1 MSDKK
6 KFLAYAALYYYL
18 GEVFYIDIGQPAAP
32 QYFLPPI
39 PITLALLWLIQFAA
53 RAEIFSRVHLPNLL
67 TGVAWLVMFP
77 LLYTWTYQRQWFMSL
92 IYYDFAVGTAIFI
105 LLTSADVLLMSAKK
119 FRLAAALMCLL
130 NFLFWTIPLVE
141 LIYYCMTWHCLSPA
155 SLMAVYLT
163 NWHEAGEFI
172 RAMIGLPTVAL
183 ICAGVG
189 FLLRLAFKA
198 HVNFGR
204 RLFNNEELGMKT
216 LVPSPQSL
224 VPNCERLAAASVAL
238 MCSFAALIHYAPQTS
253 MAGLWKTVTDYA
265 AQTQLYSQGR
275 DERLAD
281 LHIDAAQTLPAKAKG
296 TVIFI
301 IGESAS
307 RTYMHAY
314 NPAFP
319 FDNTPWLDGKL
330 DKIPPTLP
338 LPADAKLNPDYAPTP
353 DNTPALTPAQGKFI
367 IFQNV
372 YASWTQTVPVLQ
384 RALTEQSQYN
394 DKEFFQSVSIVDAAR
409 KAGYKT
415 YWFSNQG
422 RYGEFDSAITLVAKT
437 ADVSEWTDDAFDF
450 SELEDEILL
459 KFFERVDPNENNFI
473 VFHLMGSHIYY
484 NSRYPRRFKKWV
496 TADGTRMMLVA
507 PSYANSI
514 LYTDFVLS
522 KIFDYAERNLNLQA
536 MIYFSDHGEDLEIS
550 HNPDVFRFEMLRVPM
565 FIYLSPEYEKLFPD
579 KASTLENR
587 RAEYF
592 TNDMFYD
599 TFCGMINA
607 PSNRYDAGQ
616 DFSSAAYRFKRDTLT
631 TMLGQHKL
639 TEDKE

>member
-6 KFLAYAALYYYL
+6 IFLAHAALYYYL
-18 GEVFYIDIGQPAAP
+18 SEVFYIDIGQPAAP
-32 QYFLPPI
+32 QYFLPPLPATI
-39 PITLALLWLIQFAA
+39 ALLWLIQFSSG
-53 RAEIFSRVHLPNLL
+53 EKIFSRAHLPNLL
-67 TGVAWLVMFP
+67 TGVAWSIMFP

-105 LLTSADVLLMSAKK
+105 FLTSATIL
-119 FRLAAALMCLL
+119 FRSTLTCAL
-130 NFLFWTIPLVE
+130 NLFFWLIPLTE

-155 SLMAVYLT
+155 SLMAIYLT

-172 RAMIGLPTVAL
+172 RAMIGLPT
-183 ICAGVG
+183 
-189 FLLRLAFKA
+189 
-198 HVNFGR
+198 
-204 RLFNNEELGMKT
+204 
-216 LVPSPQSL
+216 
-224 VPNCERLAAASVAL
+224 
-238 MCSFAALIHYAPQTS
+238 AALILFLLGFFLRLIYKSHKKFLAKLTLDTERTAAAAIALLGSFCALIFYAPQTS
-253 MAGLWKTVTDYA
+253 MAGLYKTVTDYA
-265 AQTQLYSQGR
+265 AQTQLYSQNR
-275 DERLAD
+275 AARLAD
-281 LHIDAAQTLPAKAKG
+281 MKLTTENNLGG
-296 TVIFI
+296 TIIFV

-307 RTYMHAY
+307 RDYMHAY
-314 NPAFP
+314 TPDFP
-319 FDNTPWLDGKL
+319 FDDTPWLESQLGIRNEELGILPEDVKLNDDYKSTPENTPNLSPADGKFL
-330 DKIPPTLP
+330 VFK
-338 LPADAKLNPDYAPTP
+338 
-353 DNTPALTPAQGKFI
+353 
-367 IFQNV
+367 NV

-394 DKEFFQSVSIVDAAR
+394 DKEFFESVSIIDAAR

-437 ADVSEWTDDAFDF
+437 ADVSDWTDDAFDF
-450 SELEDEILL
+450 SELEDEVLL
-459 KFFERVDPNENNFI
+459 KFFERVDPHEKNFI

-496 TADGTRMMLVA
+496 TKDGTGMMLAA

-522 KIFDYAERNLNLQA
+522 KIFDYARENLNLRA

-565 FIYLSPEYEKLFPD
+565 FIYLSPEYEKIFPERV
-579 KASTLENR
+579 ATLEAR

-599 TFCGMINA
+599 TFCGLIGA
-607 PSNRYDAGQ
+607 QSNRYDAGQ
-616 DFSSAAYRFKRDTLT
+616 DFSSAEYRFTRETLT

>member
-1 MSDKK
+1 MSDAK

-32 QYFLPPI
+32 QYFLLPLPATI
-39 PITLALLWLIQFAA
+39 ALLWLIQFAA
-53 RAEIFSRVHLPNLL
+53 RTDIFSRPMLPNLL
-67 TGVAWLVMFP
+67 TGLAWLVTFP

-105 LLTSADVLLMSAKK
+105 LLTSAEVLLAKS
-119 FRLAAALMCLL
+119 RLAAASMSLL
-130 NFLFWTIPLVE
+130 NLFFWLIPLVE
-141 LIYYCMTWHCLSPA
+141 LVYYCLTWHCLSPA
-155 SLMAVYLT
+155 SLMAIYLT
-163 NWHEAGEFI
+163 NWHEAGEFL
-172 RAMIGLPTVAL
+172 RAMIGLPNLL
-183 ICAGVG
+183 IIFAVLGL
-189 FLLRLAFKA
+189 LLRLAFKA

-204 RLFNNEELGMKT
+204 RLPPLDT
-216 LVPSPQSL
+216 
-224 VPNCERLAAASVAL
+224 ERTAAAAIAL
-238 MCSFAALIHYAPQTS
+238 ICSLAALIHYAPQTS

-275 DERLAD
+275 DARLAD
-281 LHIDAAQTLPAKAKG
+281 LTIDAEQTLAAKAPG
-296 TVIFI
+296 TVIFV

-307 RTYMHAY
+307 RDYMHAY

-319 FDNTPWLDGKL
+319 FDDTPWLESKL
-330 DKIPPTLP
+330 NELLTTPALP
-338 LPADAKLNPDYAPTP
+338 NDAKINPDYKSTP
-353 DNTPALTPAQGKFI
+353 DNTPRLTSAAGKFI
-367 IFQNV
+367 IFKNV

-394 DKEFFQSVSIVDAAR
+394 DKEFFESVSIVDVAR

-437 ADVSEWTDDAFDF
+437 ADVSEWTDDTFDF
-450 SELEDEILL
+450 SDLEDEVLL
-459 KFFERVDPNENNFI
+459 RFFENINPQENNFI

-496 TADGTRMMLVA
+496 TADGTGMMLAA

-522 KIFDYAERNLNLQA
+522 KIFDYATQNLNLQA

-565 FIYLSPEYEKLFPD
+565 FIYLSPEYEATFPD
-579 KASTLENR
+579 RTTTLENHH
-587 RAEYF
+587 AGYF

-599 TFCGMINA
+599 TFCGLINA

-616 DFSSAAYRFKRDTLT
+616 DFSSATYRFNRDTLT

>member
-6 KFLAYAALYYYL
+6 IFLAHAALYYYL

-39 PITLALLWLIQFAA
+39 PATIALLWLIQYASGE
-53 RAEIFSRVHLPNLL
+53 RIFSRAHLPNLL
-67 TGVAWLVMFP
+67 TGFAWCATFP

-105 LLTSADVLLMSAKK
+105 FLASATVLLSK
-119 FRLAAALMCLL
+119 FRLAAAVCVL
-130 NFLFWTIPLVE
+130 NLIFWLIPLVE
-141 LIYYCMTWHCLSPA
+141 AIYYCLTWHCLSPA
-155 SLMAVYLT
+155 SLMAIYLT

-172 RAMIGLPTVAL
+172 RAMIGLPTATL
-183 ICAGVG
+183 IILFVII
-189 FLLRLAFKA
+189 LLRLTYKA
-198 HVNFGR
+198 HKNFGS
-204 RLFNNEELGMKT
+204 K
-216 LVPSPQSL
+216 LVADNKKLSAATIALVGSL
-224 VPNCERLAAASVAL
+224 S
-238 MCSFAALIHYAPQTS
+238 ALIYYAPQTS

-265 AQTQLYSQGR
+265 EQTQLYSQNR
-275 DERLAD
+275 AARLAD
-281 LHIDAAQTLPAKAKG
+281 LKIDADNHPHG
-296 TVIFI
+296 TIILV

-307 RTYMHAY
+307 RDYMHAY
-314 NPAFP
+314 NPNFP
-319 FDNTPWLDGKL
+319 FDDTPWLDGKL
-330 DKIPPTLP
+330 EKISPTP
-338 LPADAKLNPDYAPTP
+338 ELPADAKINPDYTSTP
-353 DNTPALTPAQGKFI
+353 DNTPNLTPAQGKFI

-372 YASWTQTVPVLQ
+372 YASWTQTVPTLQ

-394 DKEFFQSVSIVDAAR
+394 DKEFFDSVSIVDAAR

-437 ADVSEWTDDAFDF
+437 ADVAEWTDDTFDF
-450 SELEDEILL
+450 SELEDEVLL
-459 KFFERVDPNENNFI
+459 KFFERVDPNADNFI

-484 NSRYPRRFKKWV
+484 NSRYPRKFKKWV
-496 TADGTRMMLVA
+496 TKDGTGMMLAA

-522 KIFDYAERNLNLQA
+522 KIFDYAEQNLNLQA

-565 FIYLSPEYEKLFPD
+565 FIYLSPEYEKFFP
-579 KASTLENR
+579 ARVAELENH
-587 RAEYF
+587 RAAYF

-599 TFCGMINA
+599 TFCGLINA
-607 PSNRYDAGQ
+607 PSNRYDAAQ
-616 DFSSAAYRFKRDTLT
+616 DFTSAEYNFTRETLT

>member
-6 KFLAYAALYYYL
+6 IFLAQAALYYYL

-39 PITLALLWLIQFAA
+39 PITIALLWLIQFASGKKL
-53 RAEIFSRVHLPNLL
+53 FSKAHLPNLL
-67 TGVAWLVMFP
+67 TGIAWLVMFP

-105 LLTSADVLLMSAKK
+105 FLTGALIV
-119 FRLAAALMCLL
+119 FRSPLIICALSLI
-130 NFLFWTIPLVE
+130 FWIIPLVE

-155 SLMAVYLT
+155 SLMAIYLT

-172 RAMIGLPTVAL
+172 RAMIGLPTAAIILLLIGIFLRLIYKSHKKFLTTNHQPPTTKIASAAIAL
-183 ICAGVG
+183 I
-189 FLLRLAFKA
+189 L
-198 HVNFGR
+198 
-204 RLFNNEELGMKT
+204 
-216 LVPSPQSL
+216 
-224 VPNCERLAAASVAL
+224 
-238 MCSFAALIHYAPQTS
+238 SFCALIYYVPKTS
-253 MAGLWKTVTDYA
+253 MAGLYKTVTEYA
-265 AQTQLYSQGR
+265 AQTQLYNQNR
-275 DERLAD
+275 AERLAD
-281 LHIDAAQTLPAKAKG
+281 LKISTENNLNG
-296 TVIFI
+296 TIILV

-307 RTYMHAY
+307 RDYMHAY
-314 NPAFP
+314 NPDFP
-319 FDNTPWLDGKL
+319 FDDTPWLDSKL
-330 DKIPPTLP
+330 EKNFPVKNLP
-338 LPADAKLNPDYAPTP
+338 DDAKINPDYKVTENNIPC
-353 DNTPALTPAQGKFI
+353 LTAMIGKFI
-367 IFQNV
+367 IFDNV

-394 DKEFFQSVSIVDAAR
+394 DKEFFESVSIIDVAR

-437 ADVSEWTDDAFDF
+437 ADVSEWTDDTFDF

-459 KFFERVDPNENNFI
+459 KFFECVDPSEKNFI
-473 VFHLMGSHIYY
+473 VFHIMGSHIYY

-496 TADGTRMMLVA
+496 TKDGTGMMLAA

-522 KIFDYAERNLNLQA
+522 KIFDYAVQNLNLQA

-550 HNPDVFRFEMLRVPM
+550 HNPDVFRFEMLRIPM
-565 FIYLSPEYEKLFPD
+565 FMYFSPEYEEIFLEKF
-579 KASTLENR
+579 KTLQKNR
-587 RAEYF
+587 EQYF

-599 TFCGMINA
+599 TFCGIINA

-616 DFSSAAYRFKRDTLT
+616 DFSSAEYKFTRETLT

>member
-1 MSDKK
+1 MPP
-6 KFLAYAALYYYL
+6 L
-18 GEVFYIDIGQPAAP
+18 
-32 QYFLPPI
+32 LPTI
-39 PITLALLWLIQFAA
+39 LMLWLIQYAA
-53 RAEIFSRVHLPNLL
+53 DTEIFNRKHLPNLL
-67 TGVAWLVMFP
+67 TGISWLVMFP

-105 LLTSADVLLMSAKK
+105 MLTSLEVLLMFTEK
-119 FRLAAALMCLL
+119 FRLAAVVMI
-130 NFLFWTIPLVE
+130 LFNLAFWLIPLTE

-155 SLMAVYLT
+155 SLMAIYLT

-172 RAMIGLPTVAL
+172 RAMIGLPV
-183 ICAGVG
+183 
-189 FLLRLAFKA
+189 
-198 HVNFGR
+198 
-204 RLFNNEELGMKT
+204 
-216 LVPSPQSL
+216 
-224 VPNCERLAAASVAL
+224 
-238 MCSFAALIHYAPQTS
+238 AALIVIAIGFFMRLAYKSHIKFGKGLNVTRTQIMAATVAFIGGLSAIIFYMPQTS

-265 AQTQLYSQGR
+265 EQTQLYSQNR
-275 DERLAD
+275 AARLAD
-281 LHIDAAQTLPAKAKG
+281 LNIDSAQTLAAKTKG
-296 TVIFI
+296 TIIFV

-314 NPAFP
+314 NPDFP
-319 FDNTPWLDGKL
+319 FDDTPWLDSKL
-330 DKIPPTLP
+330 EKIPPVLP
-338 LPADAKLNPDYAPTP
+338 LPDDTKLNEDYSTTA
-353 DNTPALTPAQGKFI
+353 DNSPNLTPVDGKFI

-372 YASWTQTVPVLQ
+372 YSSWTQTVPVLQ

-394 DKEFFQSVSIVDAAR
+394 TKEFFESVSIVDAAR

-437 ADVSEWTDDAFDF
+437 ADVSDWTDDAFDF

-459 KFFERVDPNENNFI
+459 KFFERVNPEENNFI
-473 VFHLMGSHIYY
+473 VLHLMGSHIYY
-484 NSRYPRRFKKWV
+484 NSRYPRAFKRWV
-496 TADGTRMMLVA
+496 TKDGTGMMLAA

-522 KIFDYAERNLNLQA
+522 KIFDYAEQNLNLQA

-565 FIYLSPEYEKLFPD
+565 FIYLSPEYEKIFPEQT
-579 KASTLENR
+579 AALVSR
-587 RAEYF
+587 RDEYF

-599 TFCGMINA
+599 TFCGIINA
-607 PSNRYDAGQ
+607 KSNRYDSAQ
-616 DFSSAAYRFKRDTLT
+616 DFSSAEYKFTRDTLT

>member
-1 MSDKK
+1 MSDSK
-6 KFLAYAALYYYL
+6 KFLLCAALYYYL

-39 PITLALLWLIQFAA
+39 PLTIALLWLIQYAS
-53 RAEIFSRVHLPNLL
+53 REKIFSVAHLPNLL
-67 TGVAWLVMFP
+67 TGFAWCAMFP

-105 LLTSADVLLMSAKK
+105 LLSSVEVLL
-119 FRLAAALMCLL
+119 FALITKNSPIIAIIMCFF
-130 NFLFWTIPLVE
+130 NLFFWIIPLVE
-141 LIYYCMTWHCLSPA
+141 LIYYGLTWHCLSPA
-155 SLMAVYLT
+155 SFMAIYLT

-172 RAMIGLPTVAL
+172 RAMIGLPNLAAILLLIGFFLRFFYKYHKVFCLKLVINEKIIIAAVISLIGSLSAL
-183 ICAGVG
+183 IYYV
-189 FLLRLAFKA
+189 
-198 HVNFGR
+198 
-204 RLFNNEELGMKT
+204 
-216 LVPSPQSL
+216 
-224 VPNCERLAAASVAL
+224 
-238 MCSFAALIHYAPQTS
+238 PQTS
-253 MAGLWKTVTDYA
+253 MAELYKTVADYA
-265 AQTQLYSQGR
+265 EKTQLYSKNR
-275 DERLAD
+275 EERIAD
-281 LHIDAAQTLPAKAKG
+281 LKIDANQTLPAKLNG
-296 TVIFI
+296 TVIFV

-319 FDNTPWLDGKL
+319 FDNTPWLDSKL
-330 DKIPPTLP
+330 EKTFPVKNLPENAKI
-338 LPADAKLNPDYAPTP
+338 NPDYEEMP
-353 DNTPALTPAQGKFI
+353 DNTPNLTPAEGKFI
-367 IFQNV
+367 VFSNV

-394 DKEFFQSVSIVDAAR
+394 EKEFFESVSIIDAAK
-409 KAGYKT
+409 KAGFKT

-437 ADVSEWTDDAFDF
+437 ADISEWTDDSFDF

-459 KFFERVDPNENNFI
+459 KFFEKVDPNENNFI

-484 NSRYPRRFKKWV
+484 NSRYPRKFKKWV
-496 TADGTRMMLVA
+496 TRDGTGMMLAA

-522 KIFDYAERNLNLQA
+522 KIFDYAAQNLNLQA

-565 FIYLSPEYEKLFPD
+565 FMYFSSEYEKIFPE
-579 KASTLENR
+579 KVATLENNR
-587 RAEYF
+587 EKYF
-592 TNDMFYD
+592 TNDLFYD
-599 TFCGMINA
+599 TFSGIINA

-616 DFSSAAYRFKRDTLT
+616 DFSSGEYRFNRENLM

-639 TEDKE
+639 TEDEE

>member
-1 MSDKK
+1 MSYTKK
-6 KFLAYAALYYYL
+6 YLAYAALYYYL
-18 GEVFYIDIGQPAAP
+18 CEVFYIDIGQPAAP
-32 QYFLPPI
+32 QYFLPPL
-39 PITLALLWLIQFAA
+39 PATLVLLWLIQYAA
-53 RAEIFSRVHLPNLL
+53 RTELFSRPLLPNLL
-67 TGVAWLVMFP
+67 TGLAWLVMFP

-105 LLTSADVLLMSAKK
+105 FLTAATILLRSPPIIC
-119 FRLAAALMCLL
+119 ALNLI
-130 NFLFWTIPLVE
+130 FWLIPLVE
-141 LIYYCMTWHCLSPA
+141 LIYYCLTWHCLSPA
-155 SLMAVYLT
+155 SLMAIYLT
-163 NWHEAGEFI
+163 NWREAGEFI
-172 RAMIGLPTVAL
+172 RAMIGLPTAFL

-189 FLLRLAFKA
+189 FLLRLTFKVHKDFA
-198 HVNFGR
+198 QRLRLDGR
-204 RLFNNEELGMKT
+204 RI
-216 LVPSPQSL
+216 
-224 VPNCERLAAASVAL
+224 AAALVAL
-238 MCSFAALIHYAPQTS
+238 IGSLAALIYYVPQTS

-265 AQTQLYSQGR
+265 AQTQRYSEGR
-275 DERLAD
+275 EARLAD
-281 LHIDAAQTLPAKAKG
+281 LKIDTNNHPSG
-296 TVIFI
+296 TIIFV

-307 RTYMHAY
+307 RDYMHAY

-319 FDNTPWLDGKL
+319 FDDTPWLDSKL
-330 DKIPPTLP
+330 DKIPPTP
-338 LPADAKLNPDYAPTP
+338 DLPADAKLNDDYKAAP
-353 DNTPALTPAQGKFI
+353 DNTPNLTPAQGTFI
-367 IFQNV
+367 IFRNA

-394 DKEFFQSVSIVDAAR
+394 DKEFYESVSIIDAAR

-459 KFFERVDPNENNFI
+459 KFLAAVDPNENNFI
-473 VFHLMGSHIYY
+473 VLHLMGSHIYY
-484 NSRYPRRFKKWV
+484 NSRYPRRFKKWL
-496 TADGTRMMLVA
+496 TADGTRMMLAA

-522 KIFDYAERNLNLQA
+522 RIFDYGREHLNLQA

-565 FIYLSPEYEKLFPD
+565 FIWLSPDYAKNFPD
-579 KASTLENR
+579 RASTLQSR
-587 RAEYF
+587 REEYF

-599 TFCGMINA
+599 TFCGLINA

-616 DFSSAAYRFKRDTLT
+616 DFSSAAYRFTRETLT

>member
-1 MSDKK
+1 MSDNK

-39 PITLALLWLIQFAA
+39 PITIALLWLIQYAA
-53 RAEIFSRVHLPNLL
+53 RAEIFSRPMMPNLL
-67 TGVAWLVMFP
+67 TGLAWLVMFP

-105 LLTSADVLLMSAKK
+105 FLTSAEVLLSK
-119 FRLAAALMCLL
+119 FRFSAALMCLL
-130 NFLFWTIPLVE
+130 NLAFWIIPLVE

-155 SLMAVYLT
+155 SLMAIYLT

-172 RAMIGLPTVAL
+172 RAMIGIPTAVL
-183 ICAGVG
+183 ICAGIG

-198 HVNFGR
+198 HKDFGQR
-204 RLFNNEELGMKT
+204 IALDRKKI
-216 LVPSPQSL
+216 
-224 VPNCERLAAASVAL
+224 LAATI
-238 MCSFAALIHYAPQTS
+238 ALIGSLSALIYYVPQTS

-275 DERLAD
+275 EERIAD
-281 LHIDAAQTLPAKAKG
+281 LKIDAAQALPAKAKG
-296 TVIFI
+296 TVILV

-307 RTYMHAY
+307 RDYMHAY
-314 NPAFP
+314 NPDFP
-319 FDNTPWLDGKL
+319 FDDTPWLDSKL
-330 DKIPPTLP
+330 DKIFPTPALP
-338 LPADAKLNPDYAPTP
+338 EDAKINPDYKSTP
-353 DNTPALTPAQGKFI
+353 ENTPRLTQADGTFI
-367 IFQNV
+367 IFSNA

-394 DKEFFQSVSIVDAAR
+394 DKEFFESVSIIDAAR

-437 ADVSEWTDDAFDF
+437 ADVSDWTDDAFDF

-459 KFFERVDPNENNFI
+459 KFFDKVDPNENNFI

-496 TADGTRMMLVA
+496 TADGTRMMLAA

-522 KIFDYAERNLNLQA
+522 KIFDYAAQNLNLQA

-565 FIYLSPEYEKLFPD
+565 FIYLSTEYEKSFPE
-579 KASTLENR
+579 KSSTLKR
-587 RAEYF
+587 HGAEYF

-599 TFCGMINA
+599 TFCGLINA

-616 DFSSAAYRFKRDTLT
+616 DFSSDKYRFNRDTLT

>member
-1 MSDKK
+1 MSDKE

-39 PITLALLWLIQFAA
+39 PITIALLWLIQYSSG
-53 RAEIFSRVHLPNLL
+53 EKLFSRAHLPNLL

-105 LLTSADVLLMSAKK
+105 FLTSAMII
-119 FRLAAALMCLL
+119 FRSPPIICAL
-130 NFLFWTIPLVE
+130 NLFFRIIPLVE

-155 SLMAVYLT
+155 SLMAIYLT

-172 RAMIGLPTVAL
+172 RAMIGLPTAAL
-183 ICAGVG
+183 ILFLIG
-189 FLLRLAFKA
+189 FFLRLTYKSHKKFLQ
-198 HVNFGR
+198 
-204 RLFNNEELGMKT
+204 RLT
-216 LVPSPQSL
+216 LDT
-224 VPNCERLAAASVAL
+224 ERIAAAAIAL
-238 MCSFAALIHYAPQTS
+238 LVSFAALIFYVPQTS
-253 MAGLWKTVTDYA
+253 MAGLYKTVTDYA
-265 AQTQLYSQGR
+265 EQTQLYSKNR
-275 DERLAD
+275 AARLED
-281 LHIDAAQTLPAKAKG
+281 LKLSTENNLGG
-296 TVIFI
+296 TIILV

-307 RTYMHAY
+307 RDYMHAY
-314 NPAFP
+314 NPEFP
-319 FDNTPWLDGKL
+319 FDDTPWLEFQLGIRNEELGIKH
-330 DKIPPTLP
+330 LP
-338 LPADAKLNPDYAPTP
+338 EDVKLNDDYEATP
-353 DNTPALTPAQGKFI
+353 DNTPNLSPAQGKFLV
-367 IFQNV
+367 FKNV

-394 DKEFFQSVSIVDAAR
+394 DKEFFESVSIIDAAR

-437 ADVSEWTDDAFDF
+437 ADVSEWTDDSFDF

-459 KFFERVDPNENNFI
+459 KFFERVNPNEKNFI

-484 NSRYPRRFKKWV
+484 NSRYPRSFKKWV
-496 TADGTRMMLVA
+496 TKDGTGMMLAA
-507 PSYANSI
+507 PGYANSI

-522 KIFDYAERNLNLQA
+522 KIFDYAEQNLNLQA

-550 HNPDVFRFEMLRVPM
+550 HNPDVFRFEMLRIPM
-565 FIYLSPEYEKLFPD
+565 FIYFSTEYEKFFPE
-579 KASTLENR
+579 KVSTLENR
-587 RAEYF
+587 REEYF

-599 TFCGMINA
+599 TFCGLINA
-607 PSNRYDAGQ
+607 KSNRYDAGQ
-616 DFSSAAYRFKRDTLT
+616 DFSSAKYKFTRETLT

>member
-1 MSDKK
+1 MSDSK

-18 GEVFYIDIGQPAAP
+18 GEIFYIDIGQPAAP

-39 PITLALLWLIQFAA
+39 PITIALLWLIQYSSG
-53 RAEIFSRVHLPNLL
+53 EKLFSRAHLPNLL
-67 TGVAWLVMFP
+67 TGIAWLVMFP
-77 LLYTWTYQRQWFMSL
+77 LLYTWTYQKQWFMSL

-105 LLTSADVLLMSAKK
+105 FLSSLLII
-119 FRLAAALMCLL
+119 FRSPLIICALSLI
-130 NFLFWTIPLVE
+130 FWIIPLIE

-155 SLMAVYLT
+155 SLMAIYLT

-172 RAMIGLPTVAL
+172 RAMIGIPTATVIFLLIGIFLRIIYKSHKNFVQKLKLNTEKISAAAIAL
-183 ICAGVG
+183 I
-189 FLLRLAFKA
+189 F
-198 HVNFGR
+198 
-204 RLFNNEELGMKT
+204 
-216 LVPSPQSL
+216 
-224 VPNCERLAAASVAL
+224 
-238 MCSFAALIHYAPQTS
+238 SFSALIFYIPQTS
-253 MAGLWKTVTDYA
+253 IAGLYKTVTDYA
-265 AQTQLYSQGR
+265 AKTQLYNKNR
-275 DERLAD
+275 EKRLAD
-281 LHIDAAQTLPAKAKG
+281 LKISSENKLNG
-296 TVIFI
+296 TIILV

-307 RTYMHAY
+307 RDYMHAY
-314 NPAFP
+314 NPDFP
-319 FDNTPWLDGKL
+319 FDNTVWLDSKL
-330 DKIPPTLP
+330 EKTFPVKNLP
-338 LPADAKLNPDYAPTP
+338 EDAKINPDYNVTENNIP
-353 DNTPALTPAQGKFI
+353 NLTEATGKFI
-367 IFQNV
+367 IFNNV

-394 DKEFFQSVSIVDAAR
+394 DKEFFESVSIIDVAR

-437 ADVSEWTDDAFDF
+437 ADVSEWTDDTFDF

-459 KFFERVDPNENNFI
+459 KFFERVDPSEKNFI

-496 TADGTRMMLVA
+496 TKDGTGMMLAA

-522 KIFDYAERNLNLQA
+522 KIFDYAKANLNLQA

-550 HNPDVFRFEMLRVPM
+550 HNPDVFRFEMLRIPM
-565 FIYLSPEYEKLFPD
+565 FMYFSPEYEEIFPE
-579 KASTLENR
+579 KFKTLQKNHEQ
-587 RAEYF
+587 YF

-599 TFCGMINA
+599 TFCGIINA
-607 PSNRYDAGQ
+607 KSNRYDAAQ
-616 DFSSAAYRFKRDTLT
+616 DFSAAEYKFNRENLT

>member
-1 MSDKK
+1 MSDAK

-39 PITLALLWLIQFAA
+39 PATIALLWLIQFAA
-53 RAEIFSRVHLPNLL
+53 RAEIFSRPMLPNLL
-67 TGVAWLVMFP
+67 TGLAWLITFP

-105 LLTSADVLLMSAKK
+105 LLTSAEVLLAKS
-119 FRLAAALMCLL
+119 RLAAASMSLL
-130 NFLFWTIPLVE
+130 NLFFCLIPLVE
-141 LIYYCMTWHCLSPA
+141 LVYYCLTWHCLSPA
-155 SLMAVYLT
+155 SLMAIYLT
-163 NWHEAGEFI
+163 NWHEAGEFL
-172 RAMIGLPTVAL
+172 RAMIGLPNLL
-183 ICAGVG
+183 IIFAVIGL
-189 FLLRLAFKA
+189 LLRLAFKA

-204 RLFNNEELGMKT
+204 RLPT
-216 LVPSPQSL
+216 LDT
-224 VPNCERLAAASVAL
+224 ERTAAAAIAL
-238 MCSFAALIHYAPQTS
+238 ICSFAALIHYAPQTS

-275 DERLAD
+275 AARLAD
-281 LHIDAAQTLPAKAKG
+281 LTIDAEQTLAAKAKG
-296 TVIFI
+296 TVIFV

-307 RTYMHAY
+307 RDYMHAY

-319 FDNTPWLDGKL
+319 FDDTPWLESKL
-330 DKIPPTLP
+330 NKLLPTPALP
-338 LPADAKLNPDYAPTP
+338 DDAKINPDYEATP
-353 DNTPALTPAQGKFI
+353 DNTPRLTPAAGKFI
-367 IFQNV
+367 IFKNV

-394 DKEFFQSVSIVDAAR
+394 DKEFFESVSIVDVAR

-437 ADVSEWTDDAFDF
+437 ADVSEWTDDTFDF
-450 SELEDEILL
+450 SELEDEVLL
-459 KFFERVDPNENNFI
+459 RFFENIDPNENNFI

-496 TADGTRMMLVA
+496 TANGTGMMLAA

-514 LYTDFVLS
+514 LYTDYVLS
-522 KIFDYAERNLNLQA
+522 KIFDYAAQNLNLQA

-565 FIYLSPEYEKLFPD
+565 FIYLSPEYEATFPD
-579 KASTLENR
+579 LTTTLENNH
-587 RAEYF
+587 AKYF

-599 TFCGMINA
+599 TFCGLINA

-616 DFSSAAYRFKRDTLT
+616 DFSSATYRFNRDTLT

>member
-1 MSDKK
+1 MSDTK

-39 PITLALLWLIQFAA
+39 PITIALLWLIQYSSG
-53 RAEIFSRVHLPNLL
+53 EKLFSRAHLPNLL
-67 TGVAWLVMFP
+67 TGLAWLMTFP

-105 LLTSADVLLMSAKK
+105 FLVSATII
-119 FRLAAALMCLL
+119 FRTPIIICALS
-130 NFLFWTIPLVE
+130 LFFWLIPLVE
-141 LIYYCMTWHCLSPA
+141 IIYYCMTWHCLSPA
-155 SLMAVYLT
+155 SLMALYLT
-163 NWHEAGEFI
+163 NWHESIEFI
-172 RAMIGLPTVAL
+172 RAMIGIPTA
-183 ICAGVG
+183 IIIFTAIG
-189 FLLRLAFKA
+189 FLLRQAFKI
-198 HVNFGR
+198 HKNFVEKLTLDR
-204 RLFNNEELGMKT
+204 KKICAAIISLLG
-216 LVPSPQSL
+216 SL
-224 VPNCERLAAASVAL
+224 S
-238 MCSFAALIHYAPQTS
+238 ALIYYVPQTS

-265 AQTQLYSQGR
+265 AQTQLYSQNR
-275 DERLAD
+275 AERLAE
-281 LHIDAAQTLPAKAKG
+281 LKISSENNLNG
-296 TVIFI
+296 TIILV

-307 RTYMHAY
+307 RDYMHAY
-314 NPAFP
+314 NPNFP
-319 FDNTPWLDGKL
+319 FDDTPWLESKL
-330 DKIPPTLP
+330 AKTLPTLK
-338 LPADAKLNPDYAPTP
+338 LPDDAKLNPDYEVTAE
-353 DNTPALTPAQGKFI
+353 NTPNLTSSQGKFI
-367 IFQNV
+367 IFSNV

-394 DKEFFQSVSIVDAAR
+394 DKEFFESVSIIDAAR

-437 ADVSEWTDDAFDF
+437 ADVSEWTDDSFDF

-459 KFFERVDPNENNFI
+459 KFLEKVNPNEKNFI

-484 NSRYPRRFKKWV
+484 NSRYPRRFKKWL
-496 TADGTRMMLVA
+496 TADGTRMMLAA

-522 KIFDYAERNLNLQA
+522 RIFDAAQKLNLQA

-565 FIYLSPEYEKLFPD
+565 FIYVSPEYEEQFPS
-579 KASTLENR
+579 KVATLEANR
-587 RAEYF
+587 EKYF

-599 TFCGMINA
+599 TFCGIINA
-607 PSNRYDAGQ
+607 ESNKYDAAQ
-616 DFSSAAYRFKRDTLT
+616 DFSSAEYKFTRETLT

>member
-1 MSDKK
+1 MSEQK

-39 PITLALLWLIQFAA
+39 PITIALLWLIQYSSG
-53 RAEIFSRVHLPNLL
+53 EKLFSRAHLPNLL
-67 TGVAWLVMFP
+67 TGIAWLVMFP
-77 LLYTWTYQRQWFMSL
+77 LLFTWTYQRQWFMSL

-105 LLTSADVLLMSAKK
+105 FLASLTIILRSPLIICALNLFFLL
-119 FRLAAALMCLL
+119 
-130 NFLFWTIPLVE
+130 IPLVE

-155 SLMAVYLT
+155 SLMAIYLT
-163 NWHEAGEFI
+163 NWHEAGEFL
-172 RAMIGLPTVAL
+172 RAMIGLPNLA
-183 ICAGVG
+183 II
-189 FLLRLAFKA
+189 FLLIGIFLRKTYKTHA
-198 HVNFGR
+198 NFLR
-204 RLFNNEELGMKT
+204 KLTFNTERT
-216 LVPSPQSL
+216 ATAAISL
-224 VPNCERLAAASVAL
+224 LI
-238 MCSFAALIHYAPQTS
+238 SFAALIFYVPQTS
-253 MAGLWKTVTDYA
+253 MAGLYKTVTDYA
-265 AQTQLYSQGR
+265 EQTQLYSKNRAQ
-275 DERLAD
+275 RLAD
-281 LHIDAAQTLPAKAKG
+281 LKIDEKISLPAKING
-296 TVIFI
+296 TVIFV

-314 NPAFP
+314 NPDFP
-319 FDNTPWLDGKL
+319 FDNTPWLDSKL
-330 DKIPPTLP
+330 EKNFPVKNLP
-338 LPADAKLNPDYAPTP
+338 DDAKINPDYKISAE
-353 DNTPALTPAQGKFI
+353 NTQNLTPAQGKFI
-367 IFQNV
+367 VFKNV

-394 DKEFFQSVSIVDAAR
+394 DKEFFDSVSIIDAAR

-437 ADVSEWTDDAFDF
+437 ADISEWTDDTFDF

-459 KFFERVDPNENNFI
+459 KFFEKVNPNENNFI

-484 NSRYPRRFKKWV
+484 NSRYPRNFKKWV
-496 TADGTRMMLVA
+496 TKDGSGMMLAA

-522 KIFDYAERNLNLQA
+522 KIFDYAKANLNLQA

-565 FIYLSPEYEKLFPD
+565 FMYFSPAYEEIFP
-579 KASTLENR
+579 KKIATLEKNR
-587 RAEYF
+587 EEYF

-599 TFCGMINA
+599 TFCGIINA

-616 DFSSAAYRFKRDTLT
+616 DFSSEEYKFNRETLT

-639 TEDKE
+639 TEDEE

>member
-1 MSDKK
+1 M
-6 KFLAYAALYYYL
+6 AYAALYYYL

-39 PITLALLWLIQFAA
+39 PATIALLWLIQYASGKV
-53 RAEIFSRVHLPNLL
+53 IFSRPMLPNLL
-67 TGVAWLVMFP
+67 TGLAWCVMFP

-105 LLTSADVLLMSAKK
+105 FLTSATILFSCVLRITLCASIIS
-119 FRLAAALMCLL
+119 LL
-130 NFLFWTIPLVE
+130 NLFFLLIPLVE
-141 LIYYCMTWHCLSPA
+141 LIYYCLTWHCLSPA
-155 SLMAVYLT
+155 SLMAIYLT

-172 RAMIGLPTVAL
+172 RAMIGLPTAAIIFLL
-183 ICAGVG
+183 IG
-189 FLLRLAFKA
+189 FFLRLAY
-198 HVNFGR
+198 
-204 RLFNNEELGMKT
+204 KT
-216 LVPSPQSL
+216 HKKFLTAKNYQL
-224 VPNCERLAAASVAL
+224 KDKLAATVAL
-238 MCSFAALIHYAPQTS
+238 VVSLAALIYYVPQTS

-265 AQTQLYSQGR
+265 AQTQLYSQNR
-275 DERLAD
+275 AERLAD
-281 LHIDAAQTLPAKAKG
+281 LKIDAAQALPAKVKG
-296 TVIFI
+296 TVILV

-307 RTYMHAY
+307 RDYMHAY

-319 FDNTPWLDGKL
+319 FNDTPWLERQSGIRSEELGVEKL
-330 DKIPPTLP
+330 PD
-338 LPADAKLNPDYAPTP
+338 DAKINPDYKATP
-353 DNTPALTPAQGKFI
+353 DNTLSLTKPMGTFI
-367 IFQNV
+367 IFKNV

-394 DKEFFQSVSIVDAAR
+394 DKEFFNSVSIVDVAR

-450 SELEDEILL
+450 SELEDEVLL
-459 KFFERVDPNENNFI
+459 KFLETVNPNENNFI

-484 NSRYPRRFKKWV
+484 NSRYPRAFKKWV
-496 TADGTRMMLVA
+496 TKDGTGMMLAA

-522 KIFDYAERNLNLQA
+522 KIFDYAAQNLNLQTL
-536 MIYFSDHGEDLEIS
+536 IYFSDHGEDLEIS
-550 HNPDVFRFEMLRVPM
+550 HNPDVFRFEMLRIPM
-565 FIYLSPEYEKLFPD
+565 FIYLSPEYEKFFPEQTT
-579 KASTLENR
+579 TLENHR
-587 RAEYF
+587 EQYF

-599 TFCGMINA
+599 TFCGLINA
-607 PSNRYDAGQ
+607 SSNRYDAGQ
-616 DFSSAAYRFKRDTLT
+616 DFSSDEYKFTRETLT

>member
-1 MSDKK
+1 MSDAK
-6 KFLAYAALYYYL
+6 KFLLCAGLYYYL
-18 GEVFYIDIGQPAAP
+18 CEVFYIDIGQPAAP

-39 PITLALLWLIQFAA
+39 PATIALLWLIQFAT
-53 RAEIFSRVHLPNLL
+53 RTEIFHRRHLPNLL
-67 TGVAWLVMFP
+67 TGLAWCFTFP

-105 LLTSADVLLMSAKK
+105 LLTGTEVLLTSTKK
-119 FRLAAALMCLL
+119 FSLAAAVMCTL
-130 NFLFWTIPLVE
+130 NFFCWTIPLVE
-141 LIYYCMTWHCLSPA
+141 IIYYCLTWHCLSPA
-155 SLMAVYLT
+155 SLMAIYMT

-172 RAMIGLPTVAL
+172 RAMLGLPTVAV
-183 ICAGVG
+183 ICLTLGI
-189 FLLRLAFKA
+189 LLRAAFKA
-198 HVNFGR
+198 HKKFGQHITQES
-204 RLFNNEELGMKT
+204 FNAKKISAAVVAVTG
-216 LVPSPQSL
+216 SL
-224 VPNCERLAAASVAL
+224 
-238 MCSFAALIHYAPQTS
+238 AALIYYAPQTS
-253 MAGLWKTVTDYA
+253 MANLWDTVADYA
-265 AQTQLYSQGR
+265 AQNQRYSHGR

-281 LHIDAAQTLPAKAKG
+281 MKIDATKTLPAHVKG
-296 TVIFI
+296 TVIFV

-314 NPAFP
+314 NPKFP
-319 FDNTPWLDGKL
+319 FDDTPWLDSKL
-330 DKIPPTLP
+330 EKVPPVEKLP
-338 LPADAKLNPDYAPTP
+338 TNARLDEDFKVTAENSPN
-353 DNTPALTPAQGKFI
+353 LTPADGKFI
-367 IFQNV
+367 IFNHV

-394 DKEFFQSVSIVDAAR
+394 DKEFFESVSIIDAAR

-450 SELEDEILL
+450 SELDDEILL
-459 KFFERVDPNENNFI
+459 KFLDRVDPHENNFI

-484 NSRYPRRFKKWV
+484 NSRYPRHFKKW
-496 TADGTRMMLVA
+496 TTRDGTGMMLAA
-507 PSYANSI
+507 PAYANSI

-522 KIFDYAERNLNLQA
+522 KIFDYAAQNLNLQA

-565 FIYLSPEYEKLFPD
+565 FIWLSPAYEKFFPE
-579 KASTLENR
+579 KISTLDR
-587 RAEYF
+587 RRDEYF

-599 TFCGMINA
+599 TFCGLINA
-607 PSNRYDAGQ
+607 QSNRYDAAQ
-616 DFSSAAYRFKRDTLT
+616 DFSADEYKFTRETLT

-639 TEDKE
+639 TEDEE

>member
-1 MSDKK
+1 MSESK

-39 PITLALLWLIQFAA
+39 PITIAFLWLIQYSSG
-53 RAEIFSRVHLPNLL
+53 EKIFSRAHLPNLL
-67 TGVAWLVMFP
+67 TGLTWLITFP

-105 LLTSADVLLMSAKK
+105 FLVSATIILRSPIIICALNLFFVL
-119 FRLAAALMCLL
+119 
-130 NFLFWTIPLVE
+130 IPLVE
-141 LIYYCMTWHCLSPA
+141 IIYYCMTWHCLSPA
-155 SLMAVYLT
+155 SLMSLYLT
-163 NWHEAGEFI
+163 NWHESIEFI
-172 RAMIGLPTVAL
+172 RAMIGIPTTIIIFAAIGL
-183 ICAGVG
+183 
-189 FLLRLAFKA
+189 LLRLAFKIHKKFVEKLTLDRKKICA
-198 HVNFGR
+198 AIISLLGS
-204 RLFNNEELGMKT
+204 LF
-216 LVPSPQSL
+216 
-224 VPNCERLAAASVAL
+224 
-238 MCSFAALIHYAPQTS
+238 ALIYYVPQTS

-265 AQTQLYSQGR
+265 AQTQLYSQNR
-275 DERLAD
+275 AERLAD
-281 LHIDAAQTLPAKAKG
+281 LKLSTKNDLNG
-296 TVIFI
+296 TIILV

-307 RTYMHAY
+307 RDYMHAY
-314 NPAFP
+314 NPNFP
-319 FDNTPWLDGKL
+319 FDDTPWLESKL
-330 DKIPPTLP
+330 KNQFQTPK
-338 LPADAKLNPDYAPTP
+338 LPADAKINPDYKVTAE
-353 DNTPALTPAQGKFI
+353 NTPSLTFSRGKFI
-367 IFQNV
+367 IFSNV

-394 DKEFFQSVSIVDAAR
+394 EKEFFESVSIIDAAR

-422 RYGEFDSAITLVAKT
+422 RYGEFDSAITLIAKT
-437 ADVSEWTDDAFDF
+437 ADISEWTDDSFDF

-459 KFFERVDPNENNFI
+459 KFLEKVNPNEKNFI

-496 TADGTRMMLVA
+496 TSDGTRMMLAA

-522 KIFDYAERNLNLQA
+522 RIFDAAQSLNLQA

-565 FIYLSPEYEKLFPD
+565 FIYVSPEYEEVFPS
-579 KASTLENR
+579 KVATLEAH

-599 TFCGMINA
+599 TFCGIINA
-607 PSNRYDAGQ
+607 ESNKYDAAQ
-616 DFSSAAYRFKRDTLT
+616 DFSSAEYKFTRETLT

>member
-1 MSDKK
+1 MSDTK

-32 QYFLPPI
+32 QYFLPPLPATI
-39 PITLALLWLIQFAA
+39 ALLLLMQFAA
-53 RAEIFSRVHLPNLL
+53 RTEIFSRPMLPNLL
-67 TGVAWLVMFP
+67 TGLAWLITFP

-105 LLTSADVLLMSAKK
+105 LLTSAEVLLSKSR
-119 FRLAAALMCLL
+119 FAAASMSLL
-130 NFLFWTIPLVE
+130 NLFFWLIPLVE
-141 LIYYCMTWHCLSPA
+141 LVYYCLTWHCLSPA
-155 SLMAVYLT
+155 SLMAIYLT

-172 RAMIGLPTVAL
+172 RAMIGLPNLFLICAAIGLAMRFFYRAHKNFLRRLNVYDTERTAAAALAL
-183 ICAGVG
+183 IC
-189 FLLRLAFKA
+189 
-198 HVNFGR
+198 
-204 RLFNNEELGMKT
+204 
-216 LVPSPQSL
+216 SL
-224 VPNCERLAAASVAL
+224 
-238 MCSFAALIHYAPQTS
+238 AALIHYAPQTS

-265 AQTQLYSQGR
+265 AQTQRYSEGR
-275 DERLAD
+275 DARLAD
-281 LHIDAAQTLPAKAKG
+281 LNIDASQALPAKSKG
-296 TVIFI
+296 TVIFV

-307 RTYMHAY
+307 RDYMHAY

-319 FDNTPWLDGKL
+319 FDDTPWLESKL
-330 DKIPPTLP
+330 DKVSTTPALP
-338 LPADAKLNPDYAPTP
+338 DDAKINPDYETTP
-353 DNTPALTPAQGKFI
+353 DNTPNLTPAAGKFI

-394 DKEFFQSVSIVDAAR
+394 DKEFFESISIVDVAR

-450 SELEDEILL
+450 SELEDEVLL
-459 KFFERVDPNENNFI
+459 KFFERIDPHENNFI

-496 TADGTRMMLVA
+496 TSDGTRMMLAA

-514 LYTDFVLS
+514 LYTDYVLS
-522 KIFDYAERNLNLQA
+522 KIFDYAKDNLNLQA

-565 FIYLSPEYEKLFPD
+565 FIYLSPEYEATFPD
-579 KASTLENR
+579 RTTTLESR
-587 RAEYF
+587 REKYF

-599 TFCGMINA
+599 MFCGLINA
-607 PSNRYDAGQ
+607 QSNRYDAGR
-616 DFSSAAYRFKRDTLT
+616 DFSSNEYRFTRETLM
-631 TMLGQHKL
+631 TMLGQNKL

>member
-39 PITLALLWLIQFAA
+39 PITIALLWLIQYSSG
-53 RAEIFSRVHLPNLL
+53 EKLFSRAHLPNLL
-67 TGVAWLVMFP
+67 TGFAWSAAFP
-77 LLYTWTYQRQWFMSL
+77 LFYTWTYQRQWFMSL

-105 LLTSADVLLMSAKK
+105 FLVSATIILRVPLIICALNLFFLL
-119 FRLAAALMCLL
+119 
-130 NFLFWTIPLVE
+130 IPLVE

-155 SLMAVYLT
+155 SLMAIYLT
-163 NWHEAGEFI
+163 NWHEAGEFL
-172 RAMIGLPTVAL
+172 RAMIGLPTLAIIFLLIGLTLRFFYRSHKKFLQSLTLDGKKILAAVVAL
-183 ICAGVG
+183 IG
-189 FLLRLAFKA
+189 
-198 HVNFGR
+198 
-204 RLFNNEELGMKT
+204 
-216 LVPSPQSL
+216 SL
-224 VPNCERLAAASVAL
+224 S
-238 MCSFAALIHYAPQTS
+238 ALIYYVPQTS
-253 MAGLWKTVTDYA
+253 MAGLYKTVTDYA
-265 AQTQLYSQGR
+265 EQTQLYSQNR
-275 DERLAD
+275 AERLAD
-281 LHIDAAQTLPAKAKG
+281 LKISAENPLNG
-296 TVIFI
+296 TIILV

-307 RTYMHAY
+307 RDYMHAY
-314 NPAFP
+314 NPEFP
-319 FDNTPWLDGKL
+319 FEDTPWLENKLEKTLPIKNLPEDAKINPDYKASEDNTPNL
-330 DKIPPTLP
+330 
-338 LPADAKLNPDYAPTP
+338 APT
-353 DNTPALTPAQGKFI
+353 DGKFI
-367 IFQNV
+367 IFSNV

-394 DKEFFQSVSIVDAAR
+394 DKEFFESVSIIDVAK
-409 KAGYKT
+409 KAGFKT

-437 ADVSEWTDDAFDF
+437 ADVSEWTDDTFDF

-459 KFFERVDPNENNFI
+459 KFFERVDPHEKNFI

-484 NSRYPRRFKKWV
+484 NSRYPRRFKKWE
-496 TADGTRMMLVA
+496 TKNGSGMMLAA

-522 KIFDYAERNLNLQA
+522 RIFDYAKANLNLQA

-550 HNPDVFRFEMLRVPM
+550 HNPDVFRFEMLRIPM
-565 FIYLSPEYEKLFPD
+565 FIYFSPEYEEILPNR
-579 KASTLENR
+579 AATLEKNR
-587 RAEYF
+587 EKHF

-599 TFCGMINA
+599 TLCGLIDA
-607 PSNRYDAGQ
+607 SSNRYDAEQ
-616 DFSSAAYRFKRDTLT
+616 DFSSAEYKFTRETLT

>member
-6 KFLAYAALYYYL
+6 IFLAHAALYYYL

-39 PITLALLWLIQFAA
+39 PITIALLWLIQYSSG
-53 RAEIFSRVHLPNLL
+53 EKIFSRAHLPNLL
-67 TGVAWLVMFP
+67 TGIAWLVMFP

-105 LLTSADVLLMSAKK
+105 FLTGALIIFRSPLMICA
-119 FRLAAALMCLL
+119 M
-130 NFLFWTIPLVE
+130 NLFFWIIPLVE

-155 SLMAVYLT
+155 SLMAIYLT

-172 RAMIGLPTVAL
+172 RAMIGIPTAAIIFLLIGFFLRLTYKAHKKFLQKLTLDTEKIAAAAIALLGSFCAL
-183 ICAGVG
+183 IFYV
-189 FLLRLAFKA
+189 
-198 HVNFGR
+198 
-204 RLFNNEELGMKT
+204 
-216 LVPSPQSL
+216 
-224 VPNCERLAAASVAL
+224 
-238 MCSFAALIHYAPQTS
+238 PQTS
-253 MAGLWKTVTDYA
+253 MAGLYKTVTDYA
-265 AQTQLYSQGR
+265 AQTQLYSKNR
-275 DERLAD
+275 AARLAD
-281 LHIDAAQTLPAKAKG
+281 LKLSTENNLDG
-296 TVIFI
+296 TIIFV

-307 RTYMHAY
+307 RDYMHAY
-314 NPAFP
+314 NPNFP
-319 FDNTPWLDGKL
+319 FDDTPWLEFQLGIRNEEL
-330 DKIPPTLP
+330 GIIPD
-338 LPADAKLNPDYAPTP
+338 DAKINPDYQATT
-353 DNTPALTPAQGKFI
+353 DNTPNLTTAQGKFI
-367 IFQNV
+367 VLKNV

-394 DKEFFQSVSIVDAAR
+394 DKEFFESVSIIDAAR

-437 ADVSEWTDDAFDF
+437 ADVSEWTDDTFDF
-450 SELEDEILL
+450 SELEDEVLL
-459 KFFERVDPNENNFI
+459 KFFERVNPNEKNFI
-473 VFHLMGSHIYY
+473 IFHLMGSHIYY
-484 NSRYPRRFKKWV
+484 NSRYPRSFKKWV
-496 TADGTRMMLVA
+496 TKDGTGMMLAA

-522 KIFDYAERNLNLQA
+522 KIFDYAKDNLNLQA

-565 FIYLSPEYEKLFPD
+565 FIYFSPEYEKIFPE
-579 KASTLENR
+579 KVSTLENR
-587 RAEYF
+587 REEYF

-599 TFCGMINA
+599 TFCGLINA
-607 PSNRYDAGQ
+607 KSNRYDAGQ
-616 DFSSAAYRFKRDTLT
+616 DFSSAEYKFNRETLT

>member
-1 MSDKK
+1 MNDTT
-6 KFLAYAALYYYL
+6 KFLLCAGLYYYL

-39 PITLALLWLIQFAA
+39 PITIALLWLIQYA
-53 RAEIFSRVHLPNLL
+53 SRTELFNRRHLPNLL
-67 TGVAWLVMFP
+67 TGIAWLVMFP
-77 LLYTWTYQRQWFMSL
+77 LLFTWTYQRQWFMSL

-105 LLTSADVLLMSAKK
+105 FLTSALII
-119 FRLAAALMCLL
+119 FRSPLTICALNLI
-130 NFLFWTIPLVE
+130 FWLIPLVE

-155 SLMAVYLT
+155 SLMAIYLT
-163 NWHEAGEFI
+163 NWHESIEFI
-172 RAMIGLPTVAL
+172 RAMIGFPTVTMILLTIGIFLWLTFKSHAKFLRSLTFDTEKISAATIAL
-183 ICAGVG
+183 IG
-189 FLLRLAFKA
+189 
-198 HVNFGR
+198 
-204 RLFNNEELGMKT
+204 
-216 LVPSPQSL
+216 
-224 VPNCERLAAASVAL
+224 
-238 MCSFAALIHYAPQTS
+238 SFAALIFYMPQTS
-253 MAGLWKTVTDYA
+253 MVGLWKTVTDYA
-265 AQTQLYSQGR
+265 EQTQRYSQNR
-275 DERLAD
+275 AERLAD
-281 LHIDAAQTLPAKAKG
+281 LNIDAANALPAKVKG
-296 TVIFI
+296 TVIFV

-307 RTYMHAY
+307 RDYMHAY
-314 NPAFP
+314 NPNF
-319 FDNTPWLDGKL
+319 FDNTPWLDSKL
-330 DKIPPTLP
+330 EKNFPTPKLP
-338 LPADAKLNPDYAPTP
+338 DDAKINPDYKSTD
-353 DNTPALTPAQGKFI
+353 DNTPDLTHADGKFI

-394 DKEFFQSVSIVDAAR
+394 DKEFFDSVSIVDVAR

-437 ADVSEWTDDAFDF
+437 SDVSEWTDDTFDF

-459 KFFERVDPNENNFI
+459 KFFDRVDPNENNFI

-484 NSRYPRRFKKWV
+484 NSRYPRRFKKWL
-496 TADGTRMMLVA
+496 TADGTRMMLAA

-522 KIFDYAERNLNLQA
+522 KIFDYAAANLNLQA

-565 FIYLSPEYEKLFPD
+565 FIWLSPEYEKFFPD
-579 KASTLENR
+579 KVLTLENNR
-587 RAEYF
+587 KKHF

-599 TFCGMINA
+599 TLCGLINA
-607 PSNRYDAGQ
+607 PSNRYDSGQ
-616 DFSSAAYRFKRDTLT
+616 DFSSAEYRFTRDTLT

-639 TEDKE
+639 TEDTE

>member
-1 MSDKK
+1 MSDNK
-6 KFLAYAALYYYL
+6 KFLLCAALYYYL

-39 PITLALLWLIQFAA
+39 PITIALLWLIQYASGT
-53 RAEIFSRVHLPNLL
+53 EIFNRRHLPNLL
-67 TGVAWLVMFP
+67 TGLAWLMTFP

-105 LLTSADVLLMSAKK
+105 FLTSALVIFRSPLMIC
-119 FRLAAALMCLL
+119 ALNLI
-130 NFLFWTIPLVE
+130 FWLIPLVE
-141 LIYYCMTWHCLSPA
+141 IIYYCMTWHCLSPA
-155 SLMAVYLT
+155 SLMAIYLT
-163 NWHEAGEFI
+163 NWHESIEFI
-172 RAMIGLPTVAL
+172 RAMIGFPTAIIIFLLIGFFLRVSYKYHSKLLSQIKFDTEKISAAAITLIFSFSAL
-183 ICAGVG
+183 IYYV
-189 FLLRLAFKA
+189 
-198 HVNFGR
+198 
-204 RLFNNEELGMKT
+204 
-216 LVPSPQSL
+216 
-224 VPNCERLAAASVAL
+224 
-238 MCSFAALIHYAPQTS
+238 PQTS
-253 MAGLWKTVTDYA
+253 MAGLYKTVTDYA
-265 AQTQLYSQGR
+265 AQTQLYSKNR

-281 LHIDAAQTLPAKAKG
+281 LKISTENKLNG
-296 TVIFI
+296 TIILV

-307 RTYMHAY
+307 RDYMHAY
-314 NPAFP
+314 NPNFP
-319 FDNTPWLDGKL
+319 FDNTPWLSSKL
-330 DKIPPTLP
+330 KKTFMTPE
-338 LPADAKLNPDYAPTP
+338 LPADAKINPEYKITP
-353 DNTPALTPAQGKFI
+353 ENTPNLTPAQGKFI
-367 IFQNV
+367 IFSNV

-394 DKEFFQSVSIVDAAR
+394 SKEFFESVSIVDVAR

-422 RYGEFDSAITLVAKT
+422 RYGEFDSAIPLVAKT
-437 ADVSEWTDDAFDF
+437 ADVSEWTDDSFDF

-459 KFFERVDPNENNFI
+459 KFLAKINPNEKNFI

-484 NSRYPRRFKKWV
+484 NSRYPRSFKKWL
-496 TADGTRMMLVA
+496 TADGTRMMLAA

-522 KIFDYAERNLNLQA
+522 KIFDAAQDLNLQA

-565 FIYLSPEYEKLFPD
+565 FIYLSPEYEKIFPD
-579 KASTLENR
+579 KVSTLDAHSE
-587 RAEYF
+587 EYF

-599 TFCGMINA
+599 TFCGIINA
-607 PSNRYDAGQ
+607 KSNKYDAAQ
-616 DFSSAAYRFKRDTLT
+616 DFSSAEYKFTRETLT

>member
-1 MSDKK
+1 MTDTK
-6 KFLAYAALYYYL
+6 KFLLCAALYYYL

-39 PITLALLWLIQFAA
+39 PATIAMLWLIQFAA
-53 RAEIFSRVHLPNLL
+53 GAELFNRQHLPNFL
-67 TGVAWLVMFP
+67 TGLAWLMTFP

-92 IYYDFAVGTAIFI
+92 IYYDFAVGTAMFVF
-105 LLTSADVLLMSAKK
+105 LT
-119 FRLAAALMCLL
+119 AALITFRAPLTIAAL
-130 NFLFWTIPLVE
+130 NLICWLVPLVE
-141 LIYYCMTWHCLSPA
+141 VVYYCMTWHCLSPA
-155 SLMAVYLT
+155 SLMALYLT

-172 RAMIGLPTVAL
+172 RAMIGLPTAL
-183 ICAGVG
+183 MIVLLVG
-189 FLLRLAFKA
+189 FFLRLTYKSHEKFL
-198 HVNFGR
+198 R
-204 RLFNNEELGMKT
+204 RLTFDTEHT
-216 LVPSPQSL
+216 
-224 VPNCERLAAASVAL
+224 AAAAIA
-238 MCSFAALIHYAPQTS
+238 MFASFAALIFYAPQTS

-265 AQTQLYSQGR
+265 AQTQRYSEDR
-275 DERLAD
+275 AARLAD
-281 LHIDAAQTLPAKAKG
+281 LDIDATQTLPAKLNG
-296 TVIFI
+296 TVIFV

-319 FDNTPWLDGKL
+319 FDDTPWLDSKL
-330 DKIPPTLP
+330 AKNFPTPP
-338 LPADAKLNPDYAPTP
+338 LPADAVINPDYVQAD
-353 DNTPALTPAQGKFI
+353 DNTPALTATDGKFI
-367 IFQNV
+367 IFDNV

-394 DKEFFQSVSIVDAAR
+394 AKEFFESVSIVDAAR

-437 ADVSEWTDDAFDF
+437 ADVSDWTDDAFDF
-450 SELEDEILL
+450 SELEDEVLL
-459 KFFERVDPNENNFI
+459 KFFDRIDPNENNFV

-496 TADGTRMMLVA
+496 TRDGTGMMLAA

-514 LYTDFVLS
+514 LYTDYVLS
-522 KIFDYAERNLNLQA
+522 KIFDYARTNLNLQA

-565 FIYLSPEYEKLFPD
+565 FMYFSPAYEKIFPD
-579 KASTLENR
+579 RVAALESR
-587 RAEYF
+587 RAGYF

-599 TFCGMINA
+599 TFCGIINA
-607 PSNRYDAGQ
+607 KSNRYDPAQ
-616 DFSSAAYRFKRDTLT
+616 DFSAAEYSFTRETLT

-639 TEDKE
+639 TEDEE